1 MKEIL
6 HSHRGSNQGGLKQYN
21 ENTIISLLRQ
31 QGPLTKA
38 EIARIT
44 HLSPQTVS
52 LIFKRFIKKNIV
64 LQEDYI
70 YGKMGQPSAPFSLNP
85 EAAFSIGVS
94 IGRHQLDISL
104 IDFKCKILK
113 QYSIRYDFPDV
124 KIVLKKISQSLKKIF
139 GNLSPDQL
147 QRLVGVGISQPDK
160 INKWGEVFG
169 IDINALNQWDD
180 VNIVNEVKTLAPQYE
195 VIRMND
201 VYAACLA
208 ELFLGNA
215 NKHPNF
221 QYIYLGSF
229 IGGAIVLNGQLFRP
243 GLLNTS
249 TIGTIPIH
257 TPSGYQQLNG
267 LASLISLEQD
277 LRKKGLDPK
286 LLIMEKE
293 LPPEV
298 RLMFD
303 AWLEYA
309 LEAIKWSI
317 VSVNSVI
324 STNLVII
331 DAHLSKNLIAEI
343 SKKLI
348 NLHDDFH
355 WEATEPITIES
366 GTIGKQARA
375 LGSAIIPFN
384 SVYGLSQSTLL
395 KYDSVL
401 V

>member
-1 MKEIL
+1 MNEAL
-6 HSHRGSNQGGLKQYN
+6 HSSHRGSNQRGLKQYN

-31 QGPLTKA
+31 KGPLTKA

-52 LIFKRFIKKNIV
+52 LIFKRFIKNNTV

-85 EAAFSIGVS
+85 EASFSIGVS

-104 IDFKCKILK
+104 IDFKCNILK

-124 KIVLKKISQSLKKIF
+124 QIVLKKITQSLKKIF
-139 GNLSPDQL
+139 GNLSPDQQ
-147 QRLVGVGISQPDK
+147 QRLAGIGISQPDK
-160 INKWGEVFG
+160 INKWAEVFG
-169 IDINALNQWDD
+169 IDINLLNQWDD
-180 VNIVNEVKTLAPQYE
+180 VNIVNEVKILAPQYE

-229 IGGAIVLNGQLFRP
+229 IGGAIVLNGQLFKP
-243 GLLNTS
+243 SLLNSS

-257 TPSGYQQLNG
+257 TASGYRQLNG
-267 LASLISLEQD
+267 LASLISLEQN
-277 LRKKGLDPK
+277 LRKKGFDPK

-309 LEAIKWSI
+309 LKAIKWSI
-317 VSVNSVI
+317 VSFNSVI

-343 SKKLI
+343 NIKLI
-348 NLHDDFH
+348 NLFDDFY

-366 GTIGKQARA
+366 GTIGKHARA

-384 SVYGLSQSTLL
+384 NLYGLSQSTLL
-395 KYDSVL
+395 KKYKQ
-401 V
+401 

>member
-1 MKEIL
+1 MNEAL
-6 HSHRGSNQGGLKQYN
+6 HSSHRGSNQRGLKQYN

-31 QGPLTKA
+31 KGPLTKA

-85 EAAFSIGVS
+85 EASFSIGVS

-104 IDFKCKILK
+104 IDFKCNILK

-124 KIVLKKISQSLKKIF
+124 QIVLKKITQSLKKIF
-139 GNLSPDQL
+139 GNLSPDQQ
-147 QRLVGVGISQPDK
+147 QRLAGIGISQPDK
-160 INKWGEVFG
+160 INKWAEVFG
-169 IDINALNQWDD
+169 IDINLLNQWDD
-180 VNIVNEVKTLAPQYE
+180 VNIVNEVKILAPQYE

-229 IGGAIVLNGQLFRP
+229 IGGAIVLNGQLFKP
-243 GLLNTS
+243 SLLNSS

-257 TPSGYQQLNG
+257 TASGYRQLNG
-267 LASLISLEQD
+267 LASLISLEQN
-277 LRKKGLDPK
+277 LRKKGFDPK

-309 LEAIKWSI
+309 LKAIKWSI
-317 VSVNSVI
+317 VSFNSVI

-343 SKKLI
+343 NIKLI
-348 NLHDDFH
+348 NLFDDFY

-366 GTIGKQARA
+366 GTIGKNARA

-384 SVYGLSQSTLL
+384 ILYGLSQSTLL
-395 KYDSVL
+395 KKYKQ
-401 V
+401 

>member
-1 MKEIL
+1 MNEAL
-6 HSHRGSNQGGLKQYN
+6 HSSHRGSNQRGLKQYN

-31 QGPLTKA
+31 KGPLTKA

-52 LIFKRFIKKNIV
+52 LIFKRFIKKNTV

-85 EAAFSIGVS
+85 EASFSIGVS

-104 IDFKCKILK
+104 IDFKCNILK

-124 KIVLKKISQSLKKIF
+124 QIVLKKITQSLKKIF
-139 GNLSPDQL
+139 GNLSPDQQ
-147 QRLVGVGISQPDK
+147 QRLAGIGISQPDK
-160 INKWGEVFG
+160 INKWAEVFG
-169 IDINALNQWDD
+169 IDINLLNQWDD
-180 VNIVNEVKTLAPQYE
+180 VNIVNEVKILAPQYE

-229 IGGAIVLNGQLFRP
+229 IGGAIVLNGQLFKP
-243 GLLNTS
+243 SLLNSS

-257 TPSGYQQLNG
+257 TASGYRQLNG
-267 LASLISLEQD
+267 LASLISLEQN
-277 LRKKGLDPK
+277 LRKKGFDPK

-343 SKKLI
+343 NIKLI
-348 NLHDDFH
+348 NLFDDFY

-366 GTIGKQARA
+366 GTIGKHARA

-384 SVYGLSQSTLL
+384 NLYGLSQSTLL
-395 KYDSVL
+395 KKYK
-401 V
+401 

>member
-1 MKEIL
+1 MNEAL
-6 HSHRGSNQGGLKQYN
+6 HSSHRGSNQRGLKQYN

-31 QGPLTKA
+31 KGPLTKA

-52 LIFKRFIKKNIV
+52 LIFKRFIKKNTV

-85 EAAFSIGVS
+85 EASFSIGVS

-104 IDFKCKILK
+104 IDFKCNILK

-124 KIVLKKISQSLKKIF
+124 QIVLKKITQSLKKIF
-139 GNLSPDQL
+139 GNLSPDQQ
-147 QRLVGVGISQPDK
+147 QRLAGIGISQPDK
-160 INKWGEVFG
+160 INKWAEVFG
-169 IDINALNQWDD
+169 IDINLLNQWDD
-180 VNIVNEVKTLAPQYE
+180 VNIVNEVKILAPQYE

-221 QYIYLGSF
+221 HYIYLGSF
-229 IGGAIVLNGQLFRP
+229 IGGAIVLNGQLFKP
-243 GLLNTS
+243 SLLNSS

-257 TPSGYQQLNG
+257 TADGYRQLNG
-267 LASLISLEQD
+267 LASLISLEQN
-277 LRKKGLDPK
+277 LRKKGFDPK

-309 LEAIKWSI
+309 LKAIKWSI
-317 VSVNSVI
+317 VSFNSVI

-343 SKKLI
+343 NIKLI
-348 NLHDDFH
+348 NLFDDFY

-366 GTIGKQARA
+366 GTIGKHARA

-384 SVYGLSQSTLL
+384 NLYGLSQSTLL
-395 KYDSVL
+395 KKYKQ
-401 V
+401 

>member
-1 MKEIL
+1 MKETL

-21 ENTIISLLRQ
+21 ENIILSLLRH
-31 QGPLTKA
+31 QGSLTKA

-70 YGKMGQPSAPFSLNP
+70 YGRMGQPSAPFSLNP
-85 EAAFSIGVS
+85 EASFSIGVS

-113 QYSIRYDFPDV
+113 QYSLRYDFPDV
-124 KIVLKKISQSLKKIF
+124 QIVLKKIAKSLKKIF
-139 GNLSPDQL
+139 SNLSSIQK
-147 QRLVGVGISQPDK
+147 QRLVGIGISQPDK

-169 IDINALNQWDD
+169 IDINLLNQWDD
-180 VNIVNEVKTLAPQYE
+180 VNIINEVKTLAPQYE
-195 VIRMND
+195 VISMND

-208 ELFLGNA
+208 ELFLGNN

-229 IGGAIVLNGQLFRP
+229 IGGAIVLNGQLFKS

-257 TPSGYQQLNG
+257 TASGYRQLIG
-267 LASLISLEQD
+267 IASLISLEQD
-277 LRKKGLDPK
+277 LIKKGFDPK
-286 LLIMEKE
+286 LLIMEKQ
-293 LPPEV
+293 LPPEA

-303 AWLEYA
+303 AWLEDA

-317 VSVNSVI
+317 VSVTSVI
-324 STNLVII
+324 GTNLVII

-355 WEATEPITIES
+355 WEAIESITIES

-384 SVYGLSQSTLL
+384 SVYGLSQNTLI

-401 V
+401 I

>member
-1 MKEIL
+1 MNEAL
-6 HSHRGSNQGGLKQYN
+6 HSSHRGSNQRGLKQYN

-31 QGPLTKA
+31 KGPLTKA

-52 LIFKRFIKKNIV
+52 LIFKRFIKKNTV

-85 EAAFSIGVS
+85 EASFSIGVS

-104 IDFKCKILK
+104 IDFKCNILK

-124 KIVLKKISQSLKKIF
+124 QIVLKKITQSLKKIF
-139 GNLSPDQL
+139 GNLSPDQQ
-147 QRLVGVGISQPDK
+147 QRLAGIGISQPDK
-160 INKWGEVFG
+160 INKWAEVFG
-169 IDINALNQWDD
+169 IDINLLNQWDD
-180 VNIVNEVKTLAPQYE
+180 VNIVNEVKILAPQYE

-229 IGGAIVLNGQLFRP
+229 IGGAIVLNGQLFKP
-243 GLLNTS
+243 SLLNSS

-257 TPSGYQQLNG
+257 TADGYRQLNG
-267 LASLISLEQD
+267 LASLISLEQN
-277 LRKKGLDPK
+277 LRKKGFDPK

-298 RLMFD
+298 QLMFD

-309 LEAIKWSI
+309 LKAIKWSI
-317 VSVNSVI
+317 VSFNSVI

-343 SKKLI
+343 NIKLI
-348 NLHDDFH
+348 NLFDDFY

-366 GTIGKQARA
+366 GTIGKHARA

-384 SVYGLSQSTLL
+384 NLYGLSQSTLL
-395 KYDSVL
+395 KKYKQ
-401 V
+401 

>member
-1 MKEIL
+1 MNEAL
-6 HSHRGSNQGGLKQYN
+6 HSSHRGSNQRGLKQYN

-31 QGPLTKA
+31 KGPLTKA

-52 LIFKRFIKKNIV
+52 LIFKRFIKKNTV

-85 EAAFSIGVS
+85 EASFSIGVS

-104 IDFKCKILK
+104 IDFKCNILK

-124 KIVLKKISQSLKKIF
+124 QIVLKKITQSLKKIF
-139 GNLSPDQL
+139 GNLSPDQQ
-147 QRLVGVGISQPDK
+147 QRLAGIGISQPDK
-160 INKWGEVFG
+160 INKWAEVFG
-169 IDINALNQWDD
+169 IDINLLNQWDD
-180 VNIVNEVKTLAPQYE
+180 VNIVNEVKILAPQYE

-229 IGGAIVLNGQLFRP
+229 IGGAIVLNGQLFKP
-243 GLLNTS
+243 SLLNSS

-257 TPSGYQQLNG
+257 TADGYRQLNG

-309 LEAIKWSI
+309 LKAIKWSI
-317 VSVNSVI
+317 VSFNSVI

-343 SKKLI
+343 NIKLI
-348 NLHDDFH
+348 NLFDDFY

-366 GTIGKQARA
+366 GTIGKHARA

-384 SVYGLSQSTLL
+384 NLYGLSQSTLL
-395 KYDSVL
+395 KKYKQ
-401 V
+401 

>member
-1 MKEIL
+1 MNEAL
-6 HSHRGSNQGGLKQYN
+6 HSSHRGSNQRGLKQYN

-31 QGPLTKA
+31 KGPLTKA

-52 LIFKRFIKKNIV
+52 LIFKRFIKKNTV

-85 EAAFSIGVS
+85 EASFSIGVS

-104 IDFKCKILK
+104 IDFKCNILK

-124 KIVLKKISQSLKKIF
+124 QIVLKKITQSLKKIF
-139 GNLSPDQL
+139 GNLSPDQQ
-147 QRLVGVGISQPDK
+147 QRLAGIGISQPDK
-160 INKWGEVFG
+160 INKWAEVFG
-169 IDINALNQWDD
+169 IDINLLNQWDD
-180 VNIVNEVKTLAPQYE
+180 VNIVNEVKILAPQYE

-221 QYIYLGSF
+221 HYIYLGSF
-229 IGGAIVLNGQLFRP
+229 IGGAIVLNGQLFKP
-243 GLLNTS
+243 SLLNSS

-257 TPSGYQQLNG
+257 TADGYRQLNG
-267 LASLISLEQD
+267 LASLISLEQN
-277 LRKKGLDPK
+277 LRKKGFDPK

-298 RLMFD
+298 QLMFD

-309 LEAIKWSI
+309 LKAIKWSI
-317 VSVNSVI
+317 VSFNSVI

-343 SKKLI
+343 NIKLI
-348 NLHDDFH
+348 NLFDDFY
-355 WEATEPITIES
+355 WEATEPITIKS
-366 GTIGKQARA
+366 GTIGKHARA

-384 SVYGLSQSTLL
+384 NLYGLSQSTLL
-395 KYDSVL
+395 KKYKQ
-401 V
+401 